1 MADYCGGAGGR
12 ARASSPAVT
21 YLVGAVAVAV
31 AVETLGLSAIW
42 ADLIAYAAGQTFSPS
57 SGCVAPPPEMPNFT
71 DDDVTQIVMSNP
83 IAHPVAW
90 GKLADLVHIGA
101 WLTFCECLPPAL
113 ITPPAAPI
121 YPSGG
126 PVLNPPSVPGLTA
139 GACWDRAT
147 SVNFPVGTNPSPVS
161 DLSPQLLPQSGVPVT
176 VSPLS
181 GYSTLAYPV
190 PAGANNIT
198 LTGNPSQSDSCGS
211 MGLYFFSSA
220 TGHPLIDFQQLAW
233 NRTGGPQTFTL
244 PLPPSGAAYWVV
256 VGDAC
261 AIVGFPPQTWA
272 YQLTYFCTST
282 APGLPAPDCCPPDP
296 ILMAQLQVIINLLN
310 GLQIGSSPPP
320 LTALVET
327 AVHSGLHDGGSILL
341 RGDTIWVK
349 VTITT
354 DNPALPVGAGVP
366 PYLFSRG
373 FIVPIALEGPIRTN
387 VRLVYN
393 PQLYELPPLADSIGY
408 QLGVGIIATLT
419 ELRAGP

>member
-1 MADYCGGAGGR
+1 
-12 ARASSPAVT
+12 
-21 YLVGAVAVAV
+21 V

-57 SGCVAPPPEMPNFT
+57 SMCSSAPPPMPTF
-71 DDDVTQIVMSNP
+71 DGDDVTNILTSNP
-83 IAHPVAW
+83 IAHPVSW
-90 GKLADLVHIGA
+90 GKLADLVQIGA

-147 SVNFPVGTNPSPVS
+147 SVNFPVGTSPAPVV
-161 DLSPQLLPQSGVPVT
+161 DLSPELLPQSGVPVT
-176 VSPLS
+176 VLALS

-190 PAGANNIT
+190 PVGVNSIT

-211 MGLYFFSSA
+211 MGLYFFSSG
-220 TGHPLIDFQQLAW
+220 TGNPRIDSHLLSW

-244 PLPPSGAAYWVV
+244 PLPPPGAAYWVV
-256 VGDAC
+256 VGEAC
-261 AIVGFPPQTWA
+261 AIVGFPPQSWA
-272 YQLTYFCTST
+272 YQLTYFCNGT
-282 APGLPAPDCCPPDP
+282 APGAPAPDCCPPDP
-296 ILMAQLQVIINLLN
+296 ILMAQLQVLINLVSALHN
-310 GLQIGSSPPP
+310 ASPTPP
-320 LTALVET
+320 LTGLVET
-327 AVHSGLHDGGSILL
+327 VAHSALSGGGSILL
-341 RGDTIWVK
+341 RSDTIAVR
-349 VTITT
+349 VGITT
-354 DNPALPVGAGVP
+354 DNPALPIGAGVP

-393 PQLYELPPLADSIGY
+393 PQLYFLPQLADSIGY
-408 QLGVGIIATLT
+408 QLGVGVIATLT
-419 ELRAGP
+419 ELAAA